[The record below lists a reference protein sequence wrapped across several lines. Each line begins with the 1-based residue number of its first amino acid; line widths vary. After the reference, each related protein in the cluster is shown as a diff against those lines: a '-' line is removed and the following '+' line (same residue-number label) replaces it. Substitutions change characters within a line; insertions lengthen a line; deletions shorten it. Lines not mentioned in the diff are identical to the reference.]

1 MTIEIKIFGEN
12 ATDALTELRVL
23 AAALVPQGR
32 AVEVSGSAQPVA
44 VAEVQAAEA
53 AASTEVAAQTGAA
66 QNSAQAGEP
75 EKRKRRTK
83 AEMEAAKAA
92 EEQAAAAGDP
102 ATQAQDA
109 ADQQAEVDANRNSD
123 APLTREDVKKAMA
136 KYVQAYGMPATQE
149 DGPKIFRE
157 ALGAPPEGEPY
168 WKLSLLDE
176 GDQVKLAKV
185 IDIWEKAT
193 SLNPIKRAK
202 VS

>member
-12 ATDALTELRVL
+12 AREALNELRAL
-23 AAALVPQGR
+23 ASGLASGPASGLALPKTPEATKDE
-32 AVEVSGSAQPVA
+32 AVVDA
-44 VAEVQAAEA
+44 QAAEA
-53 AASTEVAAQTGAA
+53 SAAAAGATSQVDA
-66 QNSAQAGEP
+66 SEDKP
-75 EKRKRRTK
+75 KRTRRTK

-109 ADQQAEVDANRNSD
+109 ADQQAEVDANRDSD

-136 KYVQAYGMPATQE
+136 KYVQTYGMPATQE